1 VKLSPVVSNSAGKKK
16 IANIVAGISKVSET
30 LVGSAKS
37 SRKNWDEIPAAV
49 GLGEMKEKGEAK
61 KKPDLQAILQTQV
74 ISYPTFLTLRKKPM
88 LKSLLFND
96 AYYPF
101 HLQYSVSLITC
112 LCSLACITELLLPKL
127 VVFSLFR
134 EAMLRLFLVQNLTSQ
149 DDIFLKLQLVF
160 LKKQWLWYMELLS
173 SELVLLVGK
182 LIRGEP
188 GSQSNK

>member
-1 VKLSPVVSNSAGKKK
+1 KRLSGVKLSPAVSNSAGKKK
-16 IANIVAGISKVSET
+16 IANIVIWDFKSFE
-30 LVGSAKS
+30 LPVGSAKS

-49 GLGEMKEKGEAK
+49 GSGEMKEKGEAK
-61 KKPDLQAILQTQV
+61 KKPDLQAILQTRV

-96 AYYPF
+96 VYYPF

-134 EAMLRLFLVQNLTSQ
+134 EAIFEAFLTPES
-149 DDIFLKLQLVF
+149 DFT
-160 LKKQWLWYMELLS
+160 
-173 SELVLLVGK
+173 
-182 LIRGEP
+182 R
-188 GSQSNK
+188 